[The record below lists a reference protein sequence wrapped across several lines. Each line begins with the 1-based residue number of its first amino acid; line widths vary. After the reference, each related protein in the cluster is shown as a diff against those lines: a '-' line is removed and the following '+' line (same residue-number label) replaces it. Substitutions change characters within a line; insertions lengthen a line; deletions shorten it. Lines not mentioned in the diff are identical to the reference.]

1 MKMYELLRFSVLT
14 EVVFGLHSSGQL
26 GVECKKWGATK
37 VLVVTDATVA
47 KILDEALDSLKK
59 EGVPYVVWDK
69 APIDPTTEDI
79 NEVKAFLLENGCD
92 FVVTSGGGSAMCT
105 GKGTALMATNE
116 GNIRDYKG
124 RDRYKNPPLPC
135 IAIPTT
141 AGSGSEVS
149 KFSIIEDEKTHI
161 KMVAGGINSAPKVAI
176 LDPLLL
182 RTVPRRQAIGSAT
195 DALAHCIE
203 ALVAK
208 GATPLTDG
216 LALNAMEMIVR
227 NFKPSILGEEL
238 DAIGEMLFAAS
249 VANFACGNAGL
260 GLSHGINLGLT
271 HLYNTKPQQY
281 PEVVY
286 GDVHQILLPIVME
299 FNLPADEAKF
309 AAMAKVLGAREEGK
323 SQGELAAESI
333 PLVKQLLASV
343 GAVSKLPWKGIADED
358 LELVAR
364 VTLPSQQA
372 SANGRRSSEADIM
385 SLVKQSLAGWE
396 I

>member
-14 EVVFGLHSSGQL
+14 EVIFGLHSSSQL
-26 GVECKKWGATK
+26 GVECKKWGATR
-37 VLVVTDATVA
+37 VLVVTDANVA
-47 KILDEALDSLKK
+47 KILDEALDSLKN
-59 EGVPYVVWDK
+59 EGVPYVIYDK

-79 NEVKAFLLENGCD
+79 NQVKAFLLENGCD
-92 FVVTSGGGSAMCT
+92 FVVTAGGGSAMCT

-116 GNIRDYKG
+116 GNIRDYRG
-124 RDRYKNPPLPC
+124 RDQYKNSPLPC

-149 KFSIIEDEKTHI
+149 KFTIFEDEVTHT

-182 RTVPRRQAIGSAT
+182 RSVPLGQAVGSAT
-195 DALAHCIE
+195 DALSHCIE

-216 LALNAMEMIVR
+216 LAVTAMEMLVR
-227 NFKPSILGEEL
+227 SYKPSILGQNL
-238 DAIGEMLFAAS
+238 DAMGEMLYAAS

-260 GLSHGINLGLT
+260 GLAHGINLGLT
-271 HLYNTKPQQY
+271 HLYNLKPQQY

-286 GDVHQILLPIVME
+286 GDLHQILLPIVME
-299 FNLPADEAKF
+299 FNLPAAEDKF
-309 AAMAKVLGAREEGK
+309 AAMASVLGADDYGK
-323 SQGELAAESI
+323 SQSAMAAESVQ
-333 PLVKQLLASV
+333 LVKELLASV
-343 GAVSKLPWKGIADED
+343 GAVRKLSWKGIADED
-358 LELVAR
+358 LQEIAR

-372 SANGRRSSEADIM
+372 SSNGRRSTEADVIE
-385 SLVKQSLAGWE
+385 LVKKALAGWE
-396 I
+396 V